1 MRKES
6 VIGSRIAEFRSNAMS
21 RSAEFAS
28 PSHPPDAHGSLPT
41 LVDLRI
47 ATGFARPLAGGDS
60 TFFIAH
66 DSAWAGDRTATH
78 TGSPAADFV
87 VFLLAFRI
95 RVL

>member
-60 TFFIAH
+60 TFYFF
-66 DSAWAGDRTATH
+66 AGQASVA
-78 TGSPAADFV
+78 GGA
-87 VFLLAFRI
+87 
-95 RVL
+95 

>member
-6 VIGSRIAEFRSNAMS
+6 MIGSRIAEFRSNAMS

-60 TFFIAH
+60 TFL
-66 DSAWAGDRTATH
+66 SLGPRGAGNWVGFCRPLELGGRKDLWSSKR
-78 TGSPAADFV
+78 G
-87 VFLLAFRI
+87 
-95 RVL
+95 